1 MGRNRMATNVM
12 TFCCKRIARTGAR
25 WISRALLAV
34 LVCGTPIVAE
44 ASDYP
49 PSFRGRSGPF
59 KELRPLAPAPL
70 TSFFN
75 GKKGVLNLKRF
86 RGKVVL
92 LNLWATWCIPCVEEL
107 PALDR
112 LAGDVAG
119 EKFEI
124 VALSIDRNWRELVTP
139 FLDRLGI
146 RNLAVYADP
155 GSAAYGTL
163 GTRGLPTTYL
173 IDHRGR
179 LVGYLE
185 GQARWDSDAAKALI
199 RHYTDRIGTGS

>member
-1 MGRNRMATNVM
+1 MDKNAM
-12 TFCCKRIARTGAR
+12 TIYRDRTARIGTR
-25 WISRALLAV
+25 WIFRAV
-34 LVCGTPIVAE
+34 LAILLCGTPIVA
-44 ASDYP
+44 AANDHP

-75 GKKGVLNLKRF
+75 GKSGVLNLKRF

-92 LNLWATWCIPCVEEL
+92 LNLWATWCIPCVKEL

-112 LAGDVAG
+112 LAGDLAG
-119 EKFEI
+119 AKFAV
-124 VALSIDRNWRELVTP
+124 VALSIDRDWRELVTP

-155 GSAAYGTL
+155 GSAAYRAL
-163 GTRGLPTTYL
+163 GARGLPTTYL

-185 GQARWDSDAAKALI
+185 GEARWDSDAAKALI
-199 RHYTDRIGTGS
+199 RHYTDRIGAGS